1 MARFEKTY
9 CSQCGGEFGPGD
21 SGYSHCR
28 DHGPKIVTHHEFPPI
43 PVRSF
48 DWTAHYDGF
57 EEAGPYGYGKTEAEA
72 VADLVENCDPPE

>member
-1 MARFEKTY
+1 MA
-9 CSQCGGEFGPGD
+9 
-21 SGYSHCR
+21 
-28 DHGPKIVTHHEFPPI
+28 PKIVTHHEFPPI

-72 VADLVENCDPPE
+72 VNDLVENCEPPEGE